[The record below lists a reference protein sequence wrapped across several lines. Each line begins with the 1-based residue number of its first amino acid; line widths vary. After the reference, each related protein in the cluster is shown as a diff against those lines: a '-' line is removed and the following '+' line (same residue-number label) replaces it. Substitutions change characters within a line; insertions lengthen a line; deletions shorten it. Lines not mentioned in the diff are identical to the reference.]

1 MSPRRPDLGVL
12 AICAIRYA
20 LGRRS
25 YMPGL
30 ICRIVEGLALDGRD
44 IGVILRD
51 IDEAKA
57 RDRLGDDCDRREW
70 LALRRVLD
78 ERSGNSPG
86 SSESSP

>member
-1 MSPRRPDLGVL
+1 MSPRRSDLGVL

-44 IGVILRD
+44 MGTIIRD
-51 IDEAKA
+51 IDEAKE
-57 RDRLGDDCDRREW
+57 RDHLGDDCDRREW

-78 ERSGNSPG
+78 ERSNSPG